1 MAVKF
6 DFKDRYDV
14 QDLLEIMRLL
24 RSPDGCP
31 WDREQTHRSIRGDFL
46 EETHEALEAIDRG
59 DSDGLQEELGDVLL
73 QVVFHSCIEEEAN
86 GFNFADVV
94 DTLCKKLVTRH
105 PHVFG
110 DKDAA
115 NAGEALK
122 NWDAIKRQSKSGK
135 TQTQLLDGVPHSLP
149 ALMRA
154 GKVLG
159 RARRVGFETVSDPLS
174 AVQELEQQVALLKAA
189 VVAGE
194 TAEQQVGETLF
205 KTVALSR
212 QLRVDPEEALS
223 LEANRFIDRFSAM
236 ERLLAAEGKDIAA
249 VSAGEWQ
256 FLWEKTSP
264 T

>member
-1 MAVKF
+1 MAVEF
-6 DFKDRYDV
+6 DFKDRYDI

-73 QVVFHSCIEEEAN
+73 QVVFHARIEQEVG
-86 GFNFADVV
+86 GFTFDDVV
-94 DTLCKKLVTRH
+94 NTLCQKLVTRH

-110 DKDAA
+110 SIDAA
-115 NAGEALK
+115 DAGQALK

-159 RARRVGFETVSDPLS
+159 RARRVGFETAPDALQ
-174 AVQELEQQVALLKAA
+174 AVEGLERQVAALKEA

-194 TAEQQVGETLF
+194 DAGVQMGDMLF
-205 KTVALSR
+205 SAVALSR
-212 QLRVDPEEALS
+212 QLHVDPEEELS
-223 LEANRFIDRFSAM
+223 LSANRFIDRFAAM
-236 ERLLAAEGKDIAA
+236 EKLLAEKGEDIAA
-249 VSAGEWQ
+249 VSSVEWQ
-256 FLWEKTSP
+256 KLWEETSHN
-264 T
+264 